1 MSATYFQ
8 DDGVKVCISD
18 KAYQLYADEQR
29 LTRLDRLYVEV
40 KLGSVFGAVLSI
52 AGLVL
57 LKIWG

>member
-1 MSATYFQ
+1 MSATYQ
-8 DDGVKVCISD
+8 DGIRVSISAD
-18 KAYQLYADEQR
+18 ARKKYEDEQR

>member
-1 MSATYFQ
+1 MSTTYQ
-8 DDGVKVCISD
+8 DGIRVSISADGRK
-18 KAYQLYADEQR
+18 KYEDEQR

-52 AGLVL
+52 AGLVI